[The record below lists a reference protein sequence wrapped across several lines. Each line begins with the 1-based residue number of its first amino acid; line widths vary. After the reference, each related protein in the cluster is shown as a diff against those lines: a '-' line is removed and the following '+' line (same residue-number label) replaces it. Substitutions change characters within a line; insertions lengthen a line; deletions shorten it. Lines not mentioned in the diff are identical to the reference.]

1 MAKTPNDSQLIK
13 AISSSQIP
21 LTIDQIAAS
30 VDSLRHKINPMLR
43 GLVSSG
49 QIVEVPPTGEFP
61 VIRFTFRQGAGAV
74 QDLPT
79 DNVIQLTSSRRKED
93 EAPPADAPSDEPTAK
108 RMPRRTRSSL
118 KVVEGSAKAPA
129 ATEIEGE
136 VSAAPSVAPAPKPA
150 SVTHSKAPAARA
162 VSESEAVSGGAS
174 PAKPESLYNQVLRM
188 LGKAPETRE
197 HILSLLGPVEDL
209 LGEMVEKGVI
219 LSDFLF
225 DAAVHDLTEAGRL
238 ELKQLPE
245 LPGEPAPE
253 IAKAVVETPA
263 ALVEVPEVL
272 VLAAEEPVPAAV
284 SEPVAEVVPSSKV
297 VDTPRRAE
305 EQVNLPLSEPV
316 VQATEPTPAPIVSEP
331 AVPSPV
337 VTAEAQPENPIM
349 VEMAALME
357 RLVNERMGKLT
368 AKLEQGERDREA
380 LVKVGASIKKATAAL
395 QVALDALNE
404 IGDSIA

>member
-49 QIVEVPPTGEFP
+49 QIVEVPATGEFP
-61 VIRFTFRQGAGAV
+61 VVRFTFRQGGGAV
-74 QDLPT
+74 QDLPAE
-79 DNVIQLTSSRRKED
+79 NVVQLASGRRKED
-93 EAPPADAPSDEPTAK
+93 DVPPAAAPGDEPAAK
-108 RMPRRTRSSL
+108 RLPRRTRSSL
-118 KVVEGSAKAPA
+118 KVVEGSAKSPA
-129 ATEIEGE
+129 ATKTEEE
-136 VSAAPSVAPAPKPA
+136 VSAAPSVTPAPKPA
-150 SVTHSKAPAARA
+150 AVERQKAPFA
-162 VSESEAVSGGAS
+162 SGVTAPS
-174 PAKPESLYNQVLRM
+174 KQESLYNQVLRM
-188 LGKAPETRE
+188 LDKAPETRE

-245 LPGEPAPE
+245 LPGEQAPE
-253 IAKAVVETPA
+253 VAKAVVETPE

-272 VLAAEEPVPAAV
+272 VLADEEPVPAAV
-284 SEPVAEVVPSSKV
+284 VEPVAEVVPSSKV
-297 VDTPRRAE
+297 VDAPRRAE
-305 EQVNLPLSEPV
+305 EQVSLPLPEPV
-316 VQATEPTPAPIVSEP
+316 AQATKPNPASIASEP
-331 AVPSPV
+331 AAPSPA
-337 VTAEAQPENPIM
+337 VTAEVQPENPIM

-368 AKLEQGERDREA
+368 QKLEQGERDRES